1 MSIKKYRRNS
11 GTTTLSCY
19 ARLCTAGSIC
29 GASFAQAEFTD
40 KTLCIQPDPP
50 AKPNRIKL
58 SCRLTHF
65 SSPKKK
71 LDHALQMPHI
81 IAMKTAAVHSRIEPE
96 IKESAEGIL
105 RKLGLSPT
113 DAIRLFYTQITLRN
127 GLPFPVAIPNE
138 ETAQAMEDSRKNRD
152 LSTYS
157 STDELFK
164 SWDE

>member
-1 MSIKKYRRNS
+1 
-11 GTTTLSCY
+11 
-19 ARLCTAGSIC
+19 
-29 GASFAQAEFTD
+29 
-40 KTLCIQPDPP
+40 
-50 AKPNRIKL
+50 
-58 SCRLTHF
+58 
-65 SSPKKK
+65 
-71 LDHALQMPHI
+71 MPHI
-81 IAMKTAAVHSRIEPE
+81 LTVKTAAVHSRIEPE

>member
-1 MSIKKYRRNS
+1 VHPARSARKSKQDQAFMSANP
-11 GTTTLSCY
+11 
-19 ARLCTAGSIC
+19 
-29 GASFAQAEFTD
+29 FF
-40 KTLCIQPDPP
+40 
-50 AKPNRIKL
+50 
-58 SCRLTHF
+58 
-65 SSPKKK
+65 SPKK
-71 LDHALQMPHI
+71 LDRALQMPHI
-81 IAMKTAAVHSRIEPE
+81 LTVKTAAVHSRIEPE

>member
-1 MSIKKYRRNS
+1 
-11 GTTTLSCY
+11 
-19 ARLCTAGSIC
+19 
-29 GASFAQAEFTD
+29 
-40 KTLCIQPDPP
+40 
-50 AKPNRIKL
+50 
-58 SCRLTHF
+58 
-65 SSPKKK
+65 
-71 LDHALQMPHI
+71 MPHI

-96 IKESAEGIL
+96 TKEKAEGIL

-113 DAIRLFYTQITLRN
+113 EAIRLFYTQITLRN

-138 ETAQAMEDSRKNRD
+138 ETAQAMVDSRKSRN

>member
-11 GTTTLSCY
+11 GTTALGCY
-19 ARLCTAGSIC
+19 ARLRSVGPIC
-29 GASFAQAEFTD
+29 GASFAQAEFID

-65 SSPKKK
+65 LVQKK

-96 IKESAEGIL
+96 TKEMAEGIL

-127 GLPFPVAIPNE
+127 GLPFPVSIPNE

>member
-1 MSIKKYRRNS
+1 MSANP
-11 GTTTLSCY
+11 
-19 ARLCTAGSIC
+19 
-29 GASFAQAEFTD
+29 F
-40 KTLCIQPDPP
+40 
-50 AKPNRIKL
+50 
-58 SCRLTHF
+58 F
-65 SSPKKK
+65 SPKK

-96 IKESAEGIL
+96 TKEMAEGIL